1 MTTAAYLER
10 AREIVAGRFAA
21 YIVVLLA
28 ILAASTGVS
37 NGFALDDVH
46 LIFENARV
54 HSIADAWRLF
64 GQTYWPPEEGASLYR
79 PLTMLAF
86 TVQWSLGNG
95 SPLPFHIVSILLYAG
110 GALALHRLMLAVAG
124 RDVALLA
131 AAIFAV
137 HPLHVEAVANVV
149 GQAELWVALI
159 AFASVS
165 HYIRARNAGTLR
177 GHDIAVLA
185 LLYAAACMF
194 KEHAIILPALFAVA
208 ELTVVRD
215 QRARW
220 KRAQAAMPVVIM
232 LIIVAVA
239 FVAARTAV
247 VGEFQAAGSNELFRD
262 QSFVTRLFTMLRIVI
277 EWVRLFFWPAALSA
291 DYSSRRTEI
300 ATSFQFAMLPGILV
314 ILGCGVIAHRLRR
327 STPEVTFGILW
338 IAVTLAI
345 PSNLFLVTGFVLA
358 ERTLFLASAGVAL
371 CIAAGVV
378 ALWRIASERNDG
390 TRRLVAVAVTLVLV
404 AGVARSMSRNPV
416 WKDNDTLFRQT
427 VMDVPSS
434 SRAHWMLAEHLAMN
448 VGPRAGLDEM
458 LLAVVLGRKNDPT
471 LLGFAADQFSVAG
484 LCPRA
489 MGMYRTALALT
500 PDNVQLRIN
509 SSLCLLRLGKLDEA
523 RTLAV
528 AGMPKAVDD
537 TGVMRIVTIAD
548 SLVDVR
554 RKWLASTAR

>member
-1 MTTAAYLER
+1 MIAAADSQSSRRMVTE
-10 AREIVAGRFAA
+10 RFAA
-21 YIVVLLA
+21 HIVVLLA
-28 ILAASTGVS
+28 VLAASTGVL

-46 LIFENARV
+46 LIVENARV
-54 HSIADAWRLF
+54 HSITDAWRLF

-95 SPLPFHIVSILLYAG
+95 SPLPFHIVSIVLYAA
-110 GALALHRLMLAVAG
+110 GALAFHRLLLAVVG
-124 RDVALLA
+124 SDIALLA

-159 AFASVS
+159 TFASVS
-165 HYIRARNAGTLR
+165 YYIRARNAGSLR
-177 GHDIAVLA
+177 GRDIAMLA

-194 KEHAIILPALFAVA
+194 KEHAIILPALFAIA

-215 QRARW
+215 RRAGWNRV
-220 KRAQAAMPVVIM
+220 RSSVPAVIV
-232 LIIVAVA
+232 LAILAVA

-262 QSFVTRLFTMLRIVI
+262 QSFVTRLLTMLRIVI

-300 ATSFQFAMLPGILV
+300 ATSFQLAMLPGILV

-327 STPEVTFGILW
+327 SAPEVTFGILW

-345 PSNLFLVTGFVLA
+345 PSNLLLVTGFVLA

-378 ALWRIASERNDG
+378 ALWRIASERG
-390 TRRLVAVAVTLVLV
+390 EGREKLVAVAVALVLV
-404 AGVARSMSRNPV
+404 AGIGRSMARNPV
-416 WKDNDTLFRQT
+416 WKDNATLFTQT
-427 VMDVPSS
+427 VIDVPSS

-489 MGMYRTALALT
+489 MGMYRSALALT
-500 PDNVQLRIN
+500 PENVQLRIN
-509 SSLCLLRLGKLDEA
+509 TSLCLLRLGKLDEA

-528 AGMPKAVDD
+528 TGMPKALDD
-537 TGVMRIVTIAD
+537 TGLMRIVTIAD
-548 SLVDVR
+548 SLVDIR
-554 RKWLASTAR
+554 RKRLASSAR